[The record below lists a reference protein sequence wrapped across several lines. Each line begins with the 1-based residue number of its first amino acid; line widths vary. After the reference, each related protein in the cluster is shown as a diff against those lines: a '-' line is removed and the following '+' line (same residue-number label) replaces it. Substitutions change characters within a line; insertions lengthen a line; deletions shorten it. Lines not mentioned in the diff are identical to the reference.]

1 MQESI
6 LKLYAGQNI
15 LQNAA
20 GNLQDFFFCRR
31 FEKSIIPMQESILK
45 LYAGQNI
52 RIRISPP
59 IHLEAILALSG
70 KALAGIAMYC
80 YTI

>member
-20 GNLQDFFFCRR
+20 GNLQDFFFCRKL
-31 FEKSIIPMQESILK
+31 EKLIPANFLQRS
-45 LYAGQNI
+45 AGYFVLH
-52 RIRISPP
+52 RV
-59 IHLEAILALSG
+59 
-70 KALAGIAMYC
+70 
-80 YTI
+80 